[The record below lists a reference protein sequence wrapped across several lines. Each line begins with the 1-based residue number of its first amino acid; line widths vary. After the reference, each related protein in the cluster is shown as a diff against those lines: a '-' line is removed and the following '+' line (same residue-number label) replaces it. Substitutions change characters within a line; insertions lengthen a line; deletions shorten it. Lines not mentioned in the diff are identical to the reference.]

1 MLTIIMFH
9 NLYPLSSTGYINLGR
24 ALFLHDPITDE
35 EIDICAHIFHILCKT
50 VTRIDL
56 RTCIPFC
63 YLISRILKLKGI
75 HPLEDESS
83 YPKLSPINI
92 RTLIASI
99 GHSRK
104 RIKTKTPA
112 SHSGSRFSSFS
123 YDEKFDNIM
132 ASIHD
137 ISTKMS
143 RLTSFLHHHTICC
156 DMKFTSLQTQLDQ
169 IQRKLE
175 ENED

>member
-1 MLTIIMFH
+1 MTYVPNKWIRYVLT
-9 NLYPLSSTGYINLGR
+9 SSTGYVNLER
-24 ALFLHDPITDE
+24 ALFLHDLITDE
-35 EIDICAHIFHILCKT
+35 EIDIYAHTFRILRKN

-63 YLISRILKLKGI
+63 YLISRILKLEGI
-75 HPLEDESS
+75 HPSEDESP
-83 YPKLSPINI
+83 YPKPSPINI
-92 RTLIASI
+92 RTFNTST
-99 GHSRK
+99 GHSWK
-104 RIKTKTPA
+104 RIKTETPA

-156 DMKFTSLQTQLDQ
+156 DTKFTSLQTQLDQ
-169 IQRKLE
+169 IQS
-175 ENED
+175 